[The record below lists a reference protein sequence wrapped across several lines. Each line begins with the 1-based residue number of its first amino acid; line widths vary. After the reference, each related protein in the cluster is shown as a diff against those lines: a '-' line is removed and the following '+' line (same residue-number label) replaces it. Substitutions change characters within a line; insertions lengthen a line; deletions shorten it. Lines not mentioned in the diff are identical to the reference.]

1 MLIDFS
7 IQNYASIKD
16 EMTLS
21 AETGERLSRLKAA
34 NTIVENGISL
44 LKSLVI
50 IGPNGS
56 GKSNLIDGLHLMR
69 SMVLNNPTRI
79 TDQLHY
85 RPFALAEESQDN
97 TINFRIKFNYAAGT
111 YEYSFSFRQDKIVT
125 EALKLVKKTTVETYF
140 ARHEQTYSVLPHALK
155 PIADT
160 TKQNS
165 LLLYNAQQANDQ
177 HAIAVMRWFQNEL
190 IFVDDTQIPDQLV
203 NLMKRPDI
211 KSEFLRFLRFADFNI
226 TDVTVREIPTPT
238 FPDELKK
245 ILDVISPNAAIPTSS
260 QQLSAVHKKFNQT
273 GDVIGT
279 QEIPLSLESR
289 GTQKVF
295 LIALSI
301 INAQLNGNGKT
312 LLFDEFDDSLHF
324 ELSKALIQIFNSKQN
339 KNQFILTTH
348 ELQLLD
354 ADLRTDQIY
363 LMDKDFQGRSD
374 LKSIFDFKDPKEKR
388 PDIRY
393 MKRYIEGRFGA
404 LPQIQVSEMLSALKA
419 AETEVK

>member
-7 IQNYASIKD
+7 IKNYASIKD
-16 EMTLS
+16 KMTLS
-21 AETGERLSRLKAA
+21 AETGEHLSRLKGS
-34 NTIVENGISL
+34 NTLIENHISL

-56 GKSNLIDGLHLMR
+56 GKSSLIDGLHLMK

-79 TDQLHY
+79 TDQLRY
-85 RPFALAEESQDN
+85 RPFILSEGSQDN
-97 TINFRIKFNYAAGT
+97 AIGFQIKFNYSGNT
-111 YEYSFSFRQDKIVT
+111 YEYSFTFLQDKIVT
-125 EALKLVKKTTVETYF
+125 EELKLIKKTTEQIYF
-140 ARHEQTYSVLPHALK
+140 SRQDQDYPILPDNLKTIALN
-155 PIADT
+155 

-165 LLLYNAQQANDQ
+165 LLLYNAQQANDPQ
-177 HAIAVMRWFQNEL
+177 AIAVMRWFQDDL

-203 NLMKRPDI
+203 NLMKRQDI
-211 KSEFLRFLRFADFNI
+211 KSEFLRFLQFADFNI
-226 TDVTVREIPTPT
+226 TDVTVREVPVPT
-238 FPDELKK
+238 FPDDLRK
-245 ILDVISPNAAIPTSS
+245 ILDIINPNAEIPTSS

-273 GDVIGT
+273 GDVVGT
-279 QEIPLSLESR
+279 QEIPLSMESR

-354 ADLRTDQIY
+354 ANLRTDQIY
-363 LMDKDFQGRSD
+363 LMEKDFQGRSD

-388 PDIRY
+388 HDIRY
-393 MKRYIEGRFGA
+393 MRRYIEGRFGA
-404 LPQIQVSEMLSALKA
+404 LPQIQVDEMLSALNA
-419 AETEVK
+419 PGSEVK